1 MAGERI
7 LIVDDE
13 KLMRDYL
20 KYLLE
25 PRYRVDT
32 ASSGEEALRMIEEE
46 VYDLVFVDLRLPGMD
61 GIELIRRINELSPG
75 TQTIAM
81 TSYGLIEIESVSRL
95 MKLGA
100 FDCIQK
106 LLIHPEELEQKV
118 EEAIKKG
125 KSLREKRRPAQA

>member
-106 LLIHPEELEQKV
+106 PPIPEELEQKV